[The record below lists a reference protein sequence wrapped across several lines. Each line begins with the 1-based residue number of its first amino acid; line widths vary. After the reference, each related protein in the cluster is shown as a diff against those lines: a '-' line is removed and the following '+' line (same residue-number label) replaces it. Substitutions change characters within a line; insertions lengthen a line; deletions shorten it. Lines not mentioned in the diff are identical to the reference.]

1 MADRRFW
8 LSGQVGG
15 RLGRKLG
22 VLDCGGV
29 VVFFVACFW
38 ERGLDGGE
46 LGRTREKDMQR
57 LFLISLVT
65 LLISASVFA
74 ADSPTV
80 SITIQSYQDL
90 EADFKSVFK
99 RLNPDSADEDW
110 EEFRREMKIADLKG
124 IDLAKPWQA
133 AIWGE
138 IAEKSSSLSFR
149 IPVLDFESFRASLE
163 AVAESNGS
171 EDISIQQVG
180 GYANVWIEEED
191 SPAGAKERYD
201 AWTPAQL
208 RAPEKTIE
216 VAVHFPEGMR
226 QSVLQT
232 IEMGKMAITGGLGSV
247 PDEGIPGM
255 NPRALVEL
263 IGVYFEVV
271 EMGIQGVKTLELD
284 FGVEQEVLE
293 IGKRVTA
300 KANSELADWMKPMDG
315 SLKGVLPFLN
325 PEAAMAFAMQFVDN
339 PSMMSMVK
347 KFSRLGFEMQGTERE
362 DPAIRE
368 LEKLM
373 DAAVPMVFANSS
385 DFTDD
390 GMQFDGVYR
399 FLGSD
404 LDDLYPMFIQYVNG
418 PLQSQVGAKKM
429 YKTLSLKEDYRVVDG
444 VSVDRFFMEI
454 NWDAPMYQLQDVS
467 AQERER
473 LAEMWPFGKVEF
485 DMAQKGG
492 NLFVGS
498 PQVFDDLLRRDS
510 TDSPP
515 SGIPF
520 SPRTFACGKVN
531 IFKFMSMFLGANPF
545 IPEEAKRRFQDLDV
559 DGTDIVFHVELD
571 NAVQAQVA
579 IPLKVFSTI
588 AKTVE
593 WE

>member
-1 MADRRFW
+1 
-8 LSGQVGG
+8 
-15 RLGRKLG
+15 
-22 VLDCGGV
+22 
-29 VVFFVACFW
+29 
-38 ERGLDGGE
+38 
-46 LGRTREKDMQR
+46 MQR

-180 GYANVWIEEED
+180 GYANVWMEGED
-191 SPAGAKERYD
+191 SPAAAKERHD

-216 VAVHFPEGMR
+216 VAVHFPEGIR

-271 EMGIQGVKTLELD
+271 EMGIQGVKTLDLD

-325 PEAAMAFAMQFVDN
+325 PEASMAFAMQFVDN

-515 SGIPF
+515 RGIPF

>member
-1 MADRRFW
+1 
-8 LSGQVGG
+8 
-15 RLGRKLG
+15 
-22 VLDCGGV
+22 
-29 VVFFVACFW
+29 
-38 ERGLDGGE
+38 
-46 LGRTREKDMQR
+46 MQR

-65 LLISASVFA
+65 LLGAASVLA
-74 ADSPTV
+74 ADSPPIAV
-80 SITIQSYQDL
+80 TIQSYQDL
-90 EADFKSVFK
+90 EADFKSIAK
-99 RLNPDSADEDW
+99 RLKPDSADEAW

-124 IDLAKPWQA
+124 IDLARPWQA
-133 AIWGE
+133 AIWWE
-138 IAEKSSSLSFR
+138 IAEETPSMSFR
-149 IPVLDFESFRASLE
+149 IPVLDFDDFRASLE
-163 AVAESNGS
+163 AVAESNGN

-180 GYANVWIEEED
+180 GYANVWMEGED
-191 SPAGAKERYD
+191 SPARAKERHD

-208 RAPEKTIE
+208 RAPKKTIE
-216 VAVHFPEGMR
+216 VAVHFPAAIR
-226 QSVLQT
+226 RSVLQT
-232 IEMGKMAITGGLGSV
+232 IGMGKMAITGGLGSV
-247 PDEGIPGM
+247 PDGGIPGM

-263 IGVYFEVV
+263 VGVYFEVV
-271 EMGIQGVKTLELD
+271 EIGIQGVKTLELHL
-284 FGVEQEVLE
+284 GVEQELLE
-293 IGKRVTA
+293 IGKKVTA
-300 KANSELADWMKPMDG
+300 KADSELASWLKPAAG
-315 SLKGVLPFLN
+315 SLEEVLPFLN
-325 PEAAMAFAMQFVDN
+325 SEAAMAFAMQFGDN
-339 PSMMSMVK
+339 PAMMPTVK
-347 KFSRLGFEMQGTERE
+347 KLTRLSFEMQGTKKD

-368 LEKLM
+368 LEKLL
-373 DAAVPMVFANSS
+373 DATIPMVFANSS
-385 DFTDD
+385 DFAD
-390 GMQFDGVYR
+390 GMQFGGVYR
-399 FLGSD
+399 FPGRD
-404 LDDLYPMFIQYVNG
+404 LDAIYQMIVRYVNG
-418 PLQSQVGAKKM
+418 PLQSQVGPKKM
-429 YKTLSLKEDYRVVDG
+429 YKTLSLKKAHREVDG

-454 NWDAPMYQLQDVS
+454 NWDAPMYQLQNVS

-559 DGTDIVFHVELD
+559 DGTDIVFHLELD

>member
-1 MADRRFW
+1 
-8 LSGQVGG
+8 
-15 RLGRKLG
+15 
-22 VLDCGGV
+22 
-29 VVFFVACFW
+29 
-38 ERGLDGGE
+38 
-46 LGRTREKDMQR
+46 MQR

-163 AVAESNGS
+163 AVVESNGS

-191 SPAGAKERYD
+191 SPAAAKERHD

-216 VAVHFPEGMR
+216 VAVHFPEGIR

-373 DAAVPMVFANSS
+373 DAAVPVVFANSS
-385 DFTDD
+385 NFADD

-399 FLGSD
+399 FPGRD
-404 LDDLYPMFIQYVNG
+404 LDAVYQMFVQYVNG
-418 PLQSQVGAKKM
+418 PLQSQVGPKKM
-429 YKTLSLKEDYRVVDG
+429 YKTLSLKKAHREVDG